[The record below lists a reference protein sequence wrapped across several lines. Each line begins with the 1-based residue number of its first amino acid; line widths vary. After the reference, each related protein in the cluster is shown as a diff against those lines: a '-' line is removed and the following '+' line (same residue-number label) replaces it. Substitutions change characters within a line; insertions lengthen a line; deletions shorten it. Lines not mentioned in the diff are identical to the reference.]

1 VDFSCCSAYGVWSA
15 VTQMEI
21 KKLMLKGAFI
31 EDSNTSHVPST
42 QEGTAQAGSIYE
54 AKTCCAG
61 QQQIG
66 I

>member
-1 VDFSCCSAYGVWSA
+1 M
-15 VTQMEI
+15 TQMEI

>member
-1 VDFSCCSAYGVWSA
+1 
-15 VTQMEI
+15 
-21 KKLMLKGAFI
+21 MLKGAFI

-66 I
+66 IQQLLVLMTTASTVYKEIATTQ

>member
-1 VDFSCCSAYGVWSA
+1 
-15 VTQMEI
+15 
-21 KKLMLKGAFI
+21 MLKGAFI

-66 I
+66 IQQLLMLMTTASTVYKEIATTQ